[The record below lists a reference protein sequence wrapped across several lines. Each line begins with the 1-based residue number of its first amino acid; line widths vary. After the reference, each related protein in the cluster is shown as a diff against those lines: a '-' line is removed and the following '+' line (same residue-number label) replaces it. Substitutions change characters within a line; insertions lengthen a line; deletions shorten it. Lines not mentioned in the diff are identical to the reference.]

1 VAALPAGY
9 MLVTLFC
16 KTFRYT
22 IRWRIFDFGDD
33 WWHRIRVQ
41 SIRTGG
47 FTKKSI
53 KVIKSVGKSPEQ
65 YPDYDDYENEDYD

>member
-1 VAALPAGY
+1 MVHSL
-9 MLVTLFC
+9 LIFIF
-16 KTFRYT
+16 KTDGICLWF
-22 IRWRIFDFGDD
+22 WRQYQNAEFGDG
-33 WWHRIRVQ
+33 WHRLRVQ